1 MRDYWEYV
9 VTRINKKGFE
19 ARRNA
24 QKLIR
29 DMENGYQII
38 E

>member
-1 MRDYWEYV
+1 MEDYWKYI
-9 VTRINKKGFE
+9 INKIQERGLQ